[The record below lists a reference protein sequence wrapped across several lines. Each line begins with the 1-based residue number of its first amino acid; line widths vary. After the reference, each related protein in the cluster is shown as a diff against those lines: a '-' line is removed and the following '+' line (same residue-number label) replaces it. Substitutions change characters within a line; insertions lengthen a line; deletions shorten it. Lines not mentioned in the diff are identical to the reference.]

1 MINLVLDSGVVGLL
15 SHPNP
20 ALNRRGMDR
29 LFVLTSATVHVN
41 NILLPEIADY
51 EVRRKLLHLVR
62 KGQASSRSILQL
74 DELRNLMEFLPID
87 SEAMRR
93 AAELWAES
101 RIAGRPTAGDDALD
115 GDVILAAQAEG
126 VDGIVLTDNIKH
138 FEHLAPCQLWT
149 DD

>member
-1 MINLVLDSGVVGLL
+1 MINLVLDTGVVGKL

-20 ALNRRGMDR
+20 AQNHRALDK
-29 LFVLTSATVHVN
+29 LFALAGATVHVN

-51 EVRRKLLHLVR
+51 EVRRKLLHLIGN
-62 KGQASSRSILQL
+62 GQASSKSIDQL
-74 DELRNLMEFLPID
+74 DELRNLTEFLPID
-87 SEAMRR
+87 SDAMLR

-101 RIAGRPTAGDDALD
+101 RVAGRPTARDDALD

-138 FEHLAPCQLWT
+138 FEHLGPCQLWT
-149 DD
+149 DY